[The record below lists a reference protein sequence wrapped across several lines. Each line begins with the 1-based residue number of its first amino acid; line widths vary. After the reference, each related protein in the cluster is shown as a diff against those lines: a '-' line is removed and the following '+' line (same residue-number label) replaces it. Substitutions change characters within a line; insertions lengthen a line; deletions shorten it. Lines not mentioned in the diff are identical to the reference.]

1 MLPWT
6 EAERLEADIRSTIV
20 RLRPDVVITFGEDG
34 LYGHPDHIAI
44 HERTTAA
51 VAALG
56 EDGPA
61 LYYVTM
67 PSGCMREVV
76 RHVAVTLV
84 EQGIRGEAPHKI
96 LGIADADAF
105 GALAAPPT
113 LVVEVGR
120 FAARK
125 LAAIKCHRT
134 QLEDDA
140 LALVAA
146 RDAAHLLGTEQFH
159 RADVGSRGDAFIE
172 QFASNLRSRLS
183 QIESTV
189 APSSSEG
196 GPRSIAMHETMLE
209 LLRCPFC
216 GTRVSL
222 VENDA
227 LVRAGDRIES
237 GVLGCECCAFPVVAG
252 IPVMIAD
259 DRTRDAMHLLEA
271 GQGEAALFTLLGLD
285 ETRGEAFREL
295 LTRRRA
301 EAAKPRRRAHKRPT
315 RRRLRFCVRRRRHV
329 FRLSVLGS
337 HLRDGRGAP
346 AGDRPAAADA
356 GRAAVSISA
365 AAPGT

>member
-1 MLPWT
+1 MKSEHDDLRARSLLVVFAHPDDESLACGGLLAWCAHLGARVSVCCATGGELGPGPADVRSARLQELRNAARILGVTDLVLLDYEDGMLPWT
-6 EAERLEADIRSTIV
+6 EAERLEADIRSTIG

-67 PSGCMREVV
+67 PSGRMREVV
-76 RHVAVTLV
+76 RHVAATFAEL
-84 EQGIRGEAPHKI
+84 GIRGDAPHRI

-105 GALAAPPT
+105 GALAPPPT

-159 RADVGSRGDAFIE
+159 RADVGSHGDAFIE
-172 QFASNLRSRLS
+172 HFASSRRS
-183 QIESTV
+183 
-189 APSSSEG
+189 
-196 GPRSIAMHETMLE
+196 
-209 LLRCPFC
+209 
-216 GTRVSL
+216 
-222 VENDA
+222 
-227 LVRAGDRIES
+227 
-237 GVLGCECCAFPVVAG
+237 
-252 IPVMIAD
+252 
-259 DRTRDAMHLLEA
+259 
-271 GQGEAALFTLLGLD
+271 
-285 ETRGEAFREL
+285 
-295 LTRRRA
+295 
-301 EAAKPRRRAHKRPT
+301 
-315 RRRLRFCVRRRRHV
+315 
-329 FRLSVLGS
+329 
-337 HLRDGRGAP
+337 
-346 AGDRPAAADA
+346 
-356 GRAAVSISA
+356 
-365 AAPGT
+365 